1 MEPSASTQVSY
12 EEMRGSALDCA
23 KCAYEQGLIWTFD
36 STEDTLSLYIST
48 LLASFLDSDLFPRWF
63 RKPGDCVSISSDGW
77 AGMGTT

>member
-1 MEPSASTQVSY
+1 MQLCYKQRHIVEPSASTQVSY

-48 LLASFLDSDLFPRWF
+48 LLSFLS
-63 RKPGDCVSISSDGW
+63 
-77 AGMGTT
+77 